1 MTFEVE
7 IDGRLV
13 SVAIE
18 RAGEG
23 RYRVA
28 IQPPAGS
35 DGPVQEPRVVDA
47 ARVGDYG
54 LSLLLDGGGNASRE
68 VQIAPAGARGEFLV
82 SLDGRTVPV
91 MVNGRRTRRTTG
103 DAAGGAH
110 GEQSIVAPMPGR
122 VVRVLVGPGDEVQ
135 ARQPLVVVE
144 AMKMENELRSPRAG
158 TIKEVTVS
166 AGMSVDAGRVLVT
179 VA

>member
-1 MTFEVE
+1 MTFEIE
-7 IDGRLV
+7 IDGRV
-13 SVAIE
+13 VPVAIE
-18 RAGEG
+18 RTGNG

-28 IQPPAGS
+28 VP
-35 DGPVQEPRVVDA
+35 DGTRLVDA
-47 ARVGDYG
+47 ARVGEYG
-54 LSLLLDGGGNASRE
+54 LSLLLDGAGRSRE

-82 SLDGRTVPV
+82 SLEGRTVPV
-91 MVNGRRTRRTTG
+91 TVNGRRSKRTSG
-103 DAAGGAH
+103 DAAGAGH
-110 GEQSIVAPMPGR
+110 GEQAIVAPMPGR
-122 VVRVLVGPGDEVQ
+122 VVRVLVGPGDAVE

>member
-1 MTFEVE
+1 MTFEID
-7 IDGRLV
+7 IDGRV
-13 SVAIE
+13 VAVAIE
-18 RAGEG
+18 RAGKG
-23 RYRVA
+23 RYRATVA
-28 IQPPAGS
+28 
-35 DGPVQEPRVVDA
+35 DGTRVVDA

-54 LSLLLDGGGNASRE
+54 LSLLLEGASRSRE
-68 VQIAPAGARGEFLV
+68 VQIAPAGTRGEFLV
-82 SLDGRTVPV
+82 SLEGRTVPV
-91 MVNGRRTRRTTG
+91 TINGRRTKRTAG
-103 DAAGGAH
+103 DAAGAGH
-110 GEQSIVAPMPGR
+110 GEQTIVAPMPGR
-122 VVRVLVGPGDEVQ
+122 VVRVLVGPGDAVA